1 MWHKQRSDKKGIFYY
16 MCQKQCCDKT
26 SYSSTCGTYTSVA
39 KRSYSIIHMWNIYLC
54 SEKGHILLYICGTNN
69 TVPKMSYYTV
79 YMWHKHTVPKMSYY
93 IVCGTNTLCQKCH
106 IILYVAQILHFC
118 YRWDKCYGEA
128 VGEKLHHLEKSF
140 FLIFNPKCLK
150 VAIHVTPG
158 K

>member
-79 YMWHKHTVPKMSYY
+79 YMWHKHTVPKMSYSIIHMWHKHTVPKMSYY
-93 IVCGTNTLCQKCH
+93 IVCGTNIAFL
-106 IILYVAQILHFC
+106 LS
-118 YRWDKCYGEA
+118 
-128 VGEKLHHLEKSF
+128 VGQMLR
-140 FLIFNPKCLK
+140 
-150 VAIHVTPG
+150 
-158 K
+158 

>member
-1 MWHKQRSDKKGIFYY
+1 MWHKQRSDKNGIFYY

-26 SYSSTCGTYTSVA
+26 SYSTTCGTYTSVA

-54 SEKGHILLYICGTNN
+54 GKKVIFYYTYVAQTTLCQKCHIILYI
-69 TVPKMSYYTV
+69 
-79 YMWHKHTVPKMSYY
+79 
-93 IVCGTNTLCQKCH
+93 CGTNTLCQKCH

-140 FLIFNPKCLK
+140 LVFFNF
-150 VAIHVTPG
+150 
-158 K
+158 